1 MAERYL
7 TMALRILV
15 LGIGVIWSA
24 FPIFMVVSS
33 SFKTHLDI
41 FSYPPKIFDFAPTL
55 DNYRAL
61 FREWPEF
68 VDGLWNSLIVTVG
81 ATLLTAAVSLVA
93 GYAYSRYQSRW
104 LTMSAFSMIVMRM
117 LPPLV
122 VTIPLF
128 PVVNWLRLNDTHTL
142 LILLYAAF
150 FVSLSTWIL
159 KTFIDQIP
167 RELEEAAEVEGA
179 TLVQRLVQIILP
191 AVGAWHGGGLRLRGG
206 VCVERVHVRADLHL
220 QQREDGTPGGPC
232 RDHWRARGGPVGRS
246 VRRRDRAAGTDPRL
260 RPPRPEVHRHRPDG
274 RRGEGITQCLI
285 SRSKRFR
292 KSTGAFRR

>member
-7 TMALRILV
+7 VTALRILV
-15 LGIGVIWSA
+15 LGIGVLWSA

-33 SFKTHLDI
+33 SFKAHFDI
-41 FSYPPKIFDFAPTL
+41 FAFPPKFFNFTPTL
-55 DNYRAL
+55 ENYRAL

-68 VDGLWNSLIVTVG
+68 VDGLWSSLIVTIG
-81 ATLLTAAVSLVA
+81 ATLLTAAVSLIA

-104 LTMSAFSMIVMRM
+104 LTLSAFSMIVMRM

-128 PVVNWLRLNDTHTL
+128 PVVNQFRLNDTHTL

-179 TLVQRLVQIILP
+179 SLVQRLVRIILP
-191 AVGAWHGGGLRLRGG
+191 LSVHGM
-206 VCVERVHVRADLHL
+206 VAACVFVVVFSWNEYMFA
-220 QQREDGTPGGPC
+220 
-232 RDHWRARGGPVGRS
+232 
-246 VRRRDRAAGTDPRL
+246 
-260 RPPRPEVHRHRPDG
+260 
-274 RRGEGITQCLI
+274 LI
-285 SRSKRFR
+285 FTSSNAKTAPLVLAEI
-292 KSTGAFRR
+292 TGALEGVQWGVLFAAATVQLAPILVFVLLVQKYIVIGLTAGAVKG